1 MAHLTLQLSGAI
13 VMPMAAPRA
22 MSHQR
27 SDRFIRAVREAAARA
42 AGIDRLG
49 WSDGSRGPEG
59 AARLMSRLQGAIR

>member
-1 MAHLTLQLSGAI
+1 MAHLTLQLNGAI
-13 VMPMAAPRA
+13 VVPMAAPRA

-49 WSDGSRGPEG
+49 WCFDGSRGPTVT
-59 AARLMSRLQGAIR
+59 ARLIRRWQGGM